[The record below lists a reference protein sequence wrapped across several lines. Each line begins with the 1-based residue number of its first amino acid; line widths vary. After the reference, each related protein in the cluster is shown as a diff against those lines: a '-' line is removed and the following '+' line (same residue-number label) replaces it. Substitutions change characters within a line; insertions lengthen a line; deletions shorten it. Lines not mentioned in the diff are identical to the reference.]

1 MGKHY
6 IAMNGSHGCLPDNAD
21 VYETVGDAVEGLDFI
36 FEFSTRQKR
45 ELKRNLY
52 LELGGAE
59 DGADYCEIVECACKN
74 PEVHVSN

>member
-45 ELKRNLY
+45 ELKR
-52 LELGGAE
+52 
-59 DGADYCEIVECACKN
+59 ADYCEIVECACKN